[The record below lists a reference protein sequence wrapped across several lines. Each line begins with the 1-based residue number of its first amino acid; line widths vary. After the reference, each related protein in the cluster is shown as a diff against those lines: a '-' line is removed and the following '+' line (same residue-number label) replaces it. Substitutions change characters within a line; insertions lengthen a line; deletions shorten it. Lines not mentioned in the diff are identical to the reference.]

1 MYKRCAK
8 SQMRRG
14 SIILILWLFN
24 LFTSSFVFFSNARAE
39 PTLNDS
45 NIKAELV
52 TKGLKLPTTMA
63 FVGPNDILV
72 LEKDKG
78 TVQRIVNGK
87 MLPHPLLNANVSN
100 GEGRGMLGIAIMQYN
115 GHIFVFL
122 SYLQSAAGKPN
133 DDISQGKLPL
143 GNRLYRYELV
153 ENKLVNP
160 KLLLDLPAQSAPF
173 HYGGVITIGPDKN
186 VYWVVGDDGLQNH
199 LTQGQNIKNGQPPD
213 GTAGIL
219 KMTINGAPVGKGI
232 LGSDFPLNLYYGYGI
247 RNSFGMAFDPLTGHL
262 WETENGPNFG
272 DEINLVEPGFNG
284 GWAKVEGY
292 TSKTVFDPAL
302 SGDKTDG
309 LSQSRTNN
317 PVLNSLVD
325 FGVKGKYTDPKFEWN
340 SPAVAPTALAFL
352 NSDRLGTLYKH
363 DMFVGDFNNGR
374 IYDFKLNQ
382 NRTELLPGESTSKNT
397 TGLRKDSCNLI
408 ISDTC
413 MTDYPEKMIFGKGFN
428 GITDIKMGPDGYLYI
443 VSHLGGE
450 IFRIVPKDKQKL

>member
-1 MYKRCAK
+1 MC
-8 SQMRRG
+8 RG
-14 SIILILWLFN
+14 PIIILLLLN
-24 LFTSSFVFFSNARAE
+24 LFISSFVLFSNARAE
-39 PTLNDS
+39 PILNDS
-45 NIKAELV
+45 TIKVELV

-160 KLLLDLPAQSAPF
+160 KLLLDLPALSAPF
-173 HYGGVITIGPDKN
+173 HYGGVIAIGPDKN

-199 LTQGQNIKNGQPPD
+199 LTQGQNIKSGQHAD
-213 GTAGIL
+213 GTAGL
-219 KMTINGAPVGKGI
+219 LRMTMNGAPAGKGI
-232 LGSDFPLNLYYGYGI
+232 LGSDFPLNLYYAYGI

-262 WETENGPNFG
+262 WETENGPDFG

-284 GWAKVEGY
+284 GWALVEGY
-292 TSKTVFDPAL
+292 SSKTVFDPAL
-302 SGDKTDG
+302 SADKTDN
-309 LSQSRTNN
+309 LSSSRINN
-317 PVLNSLVD
+317 PVLNHLVD
-325 FGVKGKYTDPKFEWN
+325 LGGKGKYSDPKFEWN

-352 NSDRLGTLYKH
+352 NSDRLGIQYKG

-382 NRTELLPGESTSKNT
+382 NRTELVLNGSISKNA
-397 TGLRKDSCNLI
+397 TGMHKESCNLI

-413 MTDYPEKMIFGKGFN
+413 MSGYTEKMIFGKGFN
-428 GITDIKMGPDGYLYI
+428 GITDIKIGPDGYLYI
-443 VSHLGGE
+443 VSHLGGT
-450 IFRIVPKDKQKL
+450 IFRIVPKDKKL